1 MLGIIGSCTTYNVNL
16 SKLSDEIK
24 EHIYLEY
31 DNRDIEMA
39 TLSVNQIKKFN
50 IPSSAIDYNSEE
62 IFEDDLDAMVLNL
75 VGNYNHYLLIN
86 ERLTHNGLNGH
97 TFISNRV
104 ELLDMFKEIYIQSEV
119 VPNKAI
125 IGKVDFYEDYI
136 NQPIIIIG
144 LSDLEYDNIKE
155 MDYFA
160 IKEFSD
166 TIIKRGI

>member
-1 MLGIIGSCTTYNVNL
+1 MLGIIGSCTTYNINL

-24 EHIYLEY
+24 ELIYLEY

-39 TLSVNQIKKFN
+39 TLSVNQIRKFN
-50 IPSSAIDYNSEE
+50 IPSNAIDYNSEE
-62 IFEDDLDAMVLNL
+62 KSEEDLDAMMLNL

-86 ERLTHNGLNGH
+86 ERLTHNGFNGH

-104 ELLDMFKEIYIQSEV
+104 DILDMFQELYIQSELI
-119 VPNKAI
+119 PNKVI
-125 IGKVDFYEDYI
+125 LGKVDFYEDYF
-136 NQPIIIIG
+136 NQPITIIG
-144 LSDLEYDNIKE
+144 LSDKEYNNIKE

-166 TIIKRGI
+166 NIIERGI